1 MGNVAIKKITEIE
14 NDARRGDT
22 NAEFAVHVGM
32 WFHEKINN
40 QINCHNVKD

>member
-1 MGNVAIKKITEIE
+1 MRNVALKKITEIE

-32 WFHEKINN
+32 WFHKKI
-40 QINCHNVKD
+40 IKSTATM

>member
-1 MGNVAIKKITEIE
+1 MRNVALKKITEIE

-32 WFHEKINN
+32 WFKKKNN

>member
-14 NDARRGDT
+14 NDARRDDT

-32 WFHEKINN
+32 WFNK
-40 QINCHNVKD
+40 K

>member
-1 MGNVAIKKITEIE
+1 MRNVALKKITEIE

-32 WFHEKINN
+32 WFNK
-40 QINCHNVKD
+40 K